1 MAYAPRSCGRRLQS
15 TLVLMSTWGVLLLS
29 AGCGTAPPASP
40 TALASVLQSGNP
52 GRALPCFKGDRPM
65 VRPGVQKV
73 CLMDRGRMTC
83 MNPC

>member
-1 MAYAPRSCGRRLQS
+1 MVYAVGSCGRRLQS
-15 TLVLMSTWGVLLLS
+15 ILVLMSTCGFLLLS
-29 AGCGTAPPASP
+29 AGCGTAPAANP

-52 GRALPCFKGDRPM
+52 GRTLPCFKGDRRM

>member
-1 MAYAPRSCGRRLQS
+1 MSYAVRSSGRRLQS
-15 TLVLMSTWGVLLLS
+15 TLVLMSTWGALLLS
-29 AGCGTAPPASP
+29 AGCGTAPAAGP

-65 VRPGVQKV
+65 VRPGVHKV
-73 CLMDRGRMTC
+73 CLIDRGRMTC